1 MVRRA
6 RPPHSRK
13 QEPLALGRWRRVS
26 QTSPAPPCPVPKA
39 PPLKPR
45 PTWLAPGSPGIPVV
59 AGGAELAVG
68 TLGVVL
74 AEAEP
79 AEVVTVATARVPM
92 PIALAGPTAAR
103 ARGIAEAA
111 GPAPLAVLPPRPVC
125 GGPSRQDTESGARV
139 GRGLTNWL
147 S

>member
-1 MVRRA
+1 MRRA

-13 QEPLALGRWRRVS
+13 QEPLALGRRRRVS
-26 QTSPAPPCPVPKA
+26 VRPVLPHPAPSLNPH
-39 PPLKPR
+39 
-45 PTWLAPGSPGIPVV
+45 PTWLAPGSPGVPVV

-68 TLGVVL
+68 TLGMVL

-79 AEVVTVATARVPM
+79 AEVVTVAPARVPV
-92 PIALAGPTAAR
+92 PIALAGPTAAC

-111 GPAPLAVLPPRPVC
+111 GPAPFTVLPPRPVC

-139 GRGLTNWL
+139 GRGLTTWL